1 MVLAQVTG
9 FLLFTVERGASLR
22 EAQRA
27 DTIERS
33 TRLAALLGA
42 GPLDRRADLIQ
53 AATSRGFDFQVSD
66 SPLVSGDQT
75 WGKRDQSAVR
85 TEERVLVPEG
95 RPRPPVGLIWLREY
109 MMSIG
114 LVPVEIRLSLPLP
127 EGAWLNVI
135 AALDSAS
142 PKLPPQALASTV
154 LTMALLLIAL
164 WLGLRRITRP
174 LKKLAEIA
182 DGIQLDGSLPA
193 LPERGPREVRVLSDA
208 IERMHGRLSGMMT
221 ERTRMLAALGHD
233 LRSPLSALRIRAEMV
248 DDDETRERMIA
259 SLDEMIEMTE
269 ATLAYARGVSV
280 EETPEPV
287 DLTAMAR
294 ELAADLSTVGA
305 PLTVETTDPMPLT
318 VRRVALRRAMRNLL
332 DNARRYGGGATI
344 SITGTGTGARIVVDD
359 RGPGIPEADLD
370 RVFDPFERLETS
382 RSRRSSVPTGG
393 MSGCSTGRK
402 GAFGP

>member
-1 MVLAQVTG
+1 
-9 FLLFTVERGASLR
+9 
-22 EAQRA
+22 
-27 DTIERS
+27 
-33 TRLAALLGA
+33 
-42 GPLDRRADLIQ
+42 
-53 AATSRGFDFQVSD
+53 
-66 SPLVSGDQT
+66 
-75 WGKRDQSAVR
+75 
-85 TEERVLVPEG
+85 
-95 RPRPPVGLIWLREY
+95 
-109 MMSIG
+109 
-114 LVPVEIRLSLPLP
+114 
-127 EGAWLNVI
+127 
-135 AALDSAS
+135 
-142 PKLPPQALASTV
+142 
-154 LTMALLLIAL
+154 
-164 WLGLRRITRP
+164 
-174 LKKLAEIA
+174 
-182 DGIQLDGSLPA
+182 
-193 LPERGPREVRVLSDA
+193 
-208 IERMHGRLSGMMT
+208 MHGRLSGMMT

-382 RSRRSSVPTGG
+382 RSRETGG
-393 MSGCSTGRK
+393 TGLGLPIARSILRAH
-402 GAFGP
+402 GGDVRLFNRTEGGLRTLITLPGQPEAVRPSHPL